1 MYNDSLTDIID
12 IVLERLLEGDL
23 DIILDWDLKKNSR
36 YCLGW
41 NRNNLRIRYRLI
53 YRKN

>member
-23 DIILDWDLKKNSR
+23 DIILDWDLK
-36 YCLGW
+36 
-41 NRNNLRIRYRLI
+41 RILDI
-53 YRKN
+53 VLVGIEIILE